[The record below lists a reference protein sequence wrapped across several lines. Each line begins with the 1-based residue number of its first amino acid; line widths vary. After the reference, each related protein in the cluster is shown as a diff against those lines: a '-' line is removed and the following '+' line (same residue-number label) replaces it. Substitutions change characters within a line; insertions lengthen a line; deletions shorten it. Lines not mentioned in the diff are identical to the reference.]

1 MFPLYQQGEFIGACS
16 MFTDITELNHLTS
29 EVQRISQ
36 VAEEY
41 NQEIRARDFL
51 KTNHIIG
58 ESEVY
63 LNCIRKSMMVA
74 STDASVLIRGENGT
88 GKEVICKIVQENSA
102 RRNQPFIK
110 VNCAAI
116 PEALIESELFGYEEG
131 SFTGLKKVVAPE
143 NLSWLMEERF
153 FWMRSAI
160 CRWQCRQSCCVYF
173 RKARLKKSVDKKVCR
188 SMCV

>member
-1 MFPLYQQGEFIGACS
+1 M
-16 MFTDITELNHLTS
+16 
-29 EVQRISQ
+29 
-36 VAEEY
+36 
-41 NQEIRARDFL
+41 

-131 SFTGLKKVVAPE
+131 SF
-143 NLSWLMEERF
+143 
-153 FWMRSAI
+153 
-160 CRWQCRQSCCVYF
+160 
-173 RKARLKKSVDKKVCR
+173 
-188 SMCV
+188 